1 MAECLTGGYR
11 LKSTGAVV
19 RKAKCVVDLAKEKEE
34 SSEDEES
41 EESDEGEAEE
51 EDA

>member
-1 MAECLTGGYR
+1 MAECVTGGYR

-34 SSEDEES
+34 SEEES

>member
-19 RKAKCVVDLAKEKEE
+19 RKAKCVVDLAKEKAE
-34 SSEDEES
+34 EES
-41 EESDEGEAEE
+41 EEEEDEAEE
-51 EDA
+51 EAEDA